1 MSGSDGNVFEEA
13 IASAPPRNVAA
24 ASSTMFAVAGVS
36 FTQTG
41 TRATSLTAWVETEQ
55 RTGSL
60 PTFDPMSTRSM
71 WGHEKLS
78 SIASAPAS
86 WTPRTRVCQAS
97 SSLSLPEPAMIEAT
111 STRLGQAFLT
121 ASRRGIHQS
130 SGLSEISSQFQEA
143 TSVESG
149 RLAMESRDPL
159 LSARRNFVLGPR
171 TLTTGWRPIV
181 LVTTPPQPAS

>member
-1 MSGSDGNVFEEA
+1 MSGRDGNVFEDE
-13 IASAPPRNVAA
+13 IASAPPRKVAP

-41 TRATSLTAWVETEQ
+41 MRATSLTACVETEQ

-60 PTFDPMSTRSM
+60 PTFAPMSTRSM

-78 SIASAPAS
+78 SRASTPAS
-86 WTPRTRVCQAS
+86 WTPRTRACQCS

-111 STRLGQAFLT
+111 RTRFGQAFLI

-130 SGLSEISSQFQEA
+130 SGLSEISSQFHEA
-143 TSVESG
+143 MSVESG
-149 RLAMESRDPL
+149 RLAIESRLPL
-159 LSARRNFVLGPR
+159 LSARKKLRLRAPGR
-171 TLTTGWRPIV
+171 
-181 LVTTPPQPAS
+181 